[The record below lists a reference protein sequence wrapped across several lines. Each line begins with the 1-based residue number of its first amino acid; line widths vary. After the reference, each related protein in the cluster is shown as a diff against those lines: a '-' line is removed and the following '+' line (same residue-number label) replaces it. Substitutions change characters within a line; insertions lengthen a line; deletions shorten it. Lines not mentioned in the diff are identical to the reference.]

1 MLPVFKVITMKK
13 SLLLLAAIAMLV
25 GCGNKPVKQI
35 QKVDTE
41 TITESTTESVIED
54 YSQEDFIEEE
64 ENVRFTV
71 ENYTLQDSRST
82 IEDGE
87 EHPDNMI
94 TFSCDI
100 DIPVTD
106 NEALRDSICYWLASQ
121 IGSDYDG
128 NPSDVKAMMSHYR
141 DRSLDF
147 EGDEGTEGYDLEYS
161 MKLMEANDR
170 YVTYRYNLFF
180 ESAGSPRANQEYTY
194 VTFDSST
201 GTRFTRQMILVD
213 DDLKQLVMNGLFEQ
227 YFSEW
232 RSEDLPDLLFFDPDL
247 PEDYGFFLPQYDE
260 PWIFNDYI
268 YFGYSVHEI
277 ADRCTGQPRCGLSY
291 SEMEPYLTE
300 EGKTFF

>member
-1 MLPVFKVITMKK
+1 MKNT
-13 SLLLLAAIAMLV
+13 LLLLAALGLLF
-25 GCGNKPVKQI
+25 GCGNKPSKPV
-35 QKVDTE
+35 QKTDNE
-41 TITESTTESVIED
+41 PIIENSTESVVED
-54 YSQEDFIEEE
+54 YSEEDFVEED
-64 ENVRFTV
+64 ENLSFAV
-71 ENYTLQDSRST
+71 ETYTIQDSRCT
-82 IEDGE
+82 VEDGE
-87 EHPDNMI
+87 EHPENLI
-94 TFSCDI
+94 TFESDI
-100 DIPVTD
+100 DIPVTE
-106 NEALRDSICYWLASQ
+106 NQALYDSICYWLAAQ
-121 IGSDYDG
+121 MGSDYDG
-128 NPSDVKAMMSHYR
+128 DPRDVKAMMNHYK
-141 DRSLDF
+141 DRALNF
-147 EGDEGTEGYDLEYS
+147 EGDEGAEGYALAYS
-161 MKLMEANDR
+161 MKLLEANDR
-170 YVTYRYNLFF
+170 YVTYCFGMFF
-180 ESAGSPRANQEYTY
+180 ESVGSPRATQEDTY

-201 GTRFTRQMILVD
+201 GNRFTRQMILVD